1 MTEAV
6 VLTERR
12 GNILVVTIN
21 RPRARNACNG
31 DVAIQMEAA
40 MNLLEDDP
48 TLFLG
53 ILTGS
58 NGVFSAGS
66 DLKAG
71 ARGEGKSAST
81 NARGPYGLIRRP
93 PAKPLIAAVEGFAL
107 GGGLELCLACD
118 LIVAARDARMG
129 LPEVRHGVVA
139 IYGGLFRL
147 PKRIPYHV
155 AMELALT
162 GTPKEASFFYQ
173 HGLINRLVE
182 PGMALQEALVWAEQL
197 LENGPLALAVSA
209 QIIRQSSD
217 WADAEAWQQ
226 QTPLTT
232 KATDSADARE
242 GILAF
247 VEKRRPRWV
256 GA

>member
-1 MTEAV
+1 M
-6 VLTERR
+6 
-12 GNILVVTIN
+12 
-21 RPRARNACNG
+21 
-31 DVAIQMEAA
+31 
-40 MNLLEDDP
+40 
-48 TLFLG
+48 
-53 ILTGS
+53 
-58 NGVFSAGS
+58 
-66 DLKAG
+66 
-71 ARGEGKSAST
+71 
-81 NARGPYGLIRRP
+81 
-93 PAKPLIAAVEGFAL
+93 GF
-107 GGGLELCLACD
+107 
-118 LIVAARDARMG
+118 
-129 LPEVRHGVVA
+129 PEVRHGVVA

-147 PKRIPYHV
+147 PKRIPYHL

-182 PGMALQEALVWAEQL
+182 PGTALQEALLWAEQL

-226 QTPLTT
+226 LTPLTT
-232 KATDSADARE
+232 KATDSGDARE

-247 VEKRRPRWV
+247 VEKRRPRWM